1 MSYSVL
7 LFDYD
12 GTLCDTREA
21 IGYSLRRTFQELGE
35 LELPEPVLRAVIEQG
50 RPLSETLLRLHPRAT
65 EPLPPVW
72 VETYRAIYQDEAEK
86 LVVPFP
92 GAKDVLAAAVAQGC
106 TVIIISNKGLAVLE
120 NSLRRLRL
128 WEYAS
133 LVLGDDPTA
142 TPALPLKPN
151 PALFTHRVQPQFPQA
166 TPATTLMIGDTV
178 TDLQFA
184 RNCGIAACWAAYGFG
199 DDADCA
205 ALQPAHR
212 ISSLAELLPLFS
224 PSQTLS

>member
-1 MSYSVL
+1 MRYSVL

-12 GTLCDTREA
+12 GTLCDTRQA
-21 IGYSLRRTFQELGE
+21 IGYSLRRTFQELGG
-35 LELPEPVLRAVIEQG
+35 LELAEPVLRAVVEQG
-50 RPLSETLLRLHPRAT
+50 LPLSETLLRLHPGAT

-72 VETYRAIYQDEAEK
+72 VETYRNIYQAEAEK

-92 GAKDVLAAAVAQGC
+92 GAQEVLAAAVAQGC

-120 NSLRRLRL
+120 NSLQRLGLR
-128 WEYAS
+128 ECAS
-133 LVLGDDPTA
+133 LVLGDDPAA
-142 TPALPLKPN
+142 TPALPLKPDA
-151 PALFTHRVQPQFPQA
+151 ALFTHRIQPRFPQA
-166 TPATTLMIGDTV
+166 TPAATLMIGDTV

-199 DDADCA
+199 DAAACA

-224 PSQTLS
+224 SSQTLS